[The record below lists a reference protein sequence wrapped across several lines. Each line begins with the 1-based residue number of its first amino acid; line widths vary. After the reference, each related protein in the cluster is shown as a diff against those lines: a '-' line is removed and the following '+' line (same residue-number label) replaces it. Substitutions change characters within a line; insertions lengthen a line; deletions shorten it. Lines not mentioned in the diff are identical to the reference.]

1 VTSLSQADV
10 EAVAEDT
17 EELRRRLAASGVMD
31 PESEHEAGRFARGA
45 AALREAVAAHKAVAA
60 PNPPPPPGTKW
71 TRRVP
76 HPVLIG
82 HAASLSQAVA
92 AAAASALR
100 PDRFSHGC
108 AAAALRLAER
118 TVRVLLAAHSAEDRG
133 SLPGFTDTFVKRTK
147 SANDLPAQTRGVNL
161 IRDDLID
168 AVPPLHAPRP
178 LPHPKAGG
186 LRLRGAS
193 QMTP

>member
-1 VTSLSQADV
+1 LLKGRFSLLVDASCDKLCCFNFSFSFVYELIFILSQADV

-45 AALREAVAAHKAVAA
+45 AALREAVAAHK
-60 PNPPPPPGTKW
+60 
-71 TRRVP
+71 
-76 HPVLIG
+76 
-82 HAASLSQAVA
+82 SVA
-92 AAAASALR
+92 AAAAVALR
-100 PDRFSHGC
+100 ADRFSHGC

-118 TVRVLLAAHSAEDRG
+118 TVRALLAEHSAEDRG

-186 LRLRGAS
+186 LCLRGAS
-193 QMTP
+193 RMTP